1 MEMIFDE
8 SPNLGQ
14 QDSNASLIL
23 YTLPTKF
30 KLNHCVLTLLDCLP
44 VADL

>member
-14 QDSNASLIL
+14 QDSNAGLIL
-23 YTLPTKF
+23 YTLPTKSSSTTV
-30 KLNHCVLTLLDCLP
+30 C
-44 VADL
+44 